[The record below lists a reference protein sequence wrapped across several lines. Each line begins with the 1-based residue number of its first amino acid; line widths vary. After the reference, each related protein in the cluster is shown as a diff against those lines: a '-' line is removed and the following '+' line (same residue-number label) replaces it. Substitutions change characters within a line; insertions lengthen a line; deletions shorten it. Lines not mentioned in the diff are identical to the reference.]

1 MDHSAKFA
9 QEVLRKQLK
18 GKYETKDEINSTR
31 LTLLINKGLEY
42 LWDRNFNHPIQI
54 SFFLILNNLIFW

>member
-18 GKYETKDEINSTR
+18 GKFETKDEINSTR
-31 LTLLINKGLEY
+31 VILLTDKGLEY
-42 LWDRNFNHPIQI
+42 L
-54 SFFLILNNLIFW
+54 

>member
-18 GKYETKDEINSTR
+18 GIFDIKDMINSTM
-31 LTLLINKGLEY
+31 LILLMDRGFEY
-42 LWDRNFNHPIQI
+42 PWDRSFNHPIQI
-54 SFFLILNNLIFW
+54 SFFSDSK

>member
-18 GKYETKDEINSTR
+18 GKLETKDKINSTR
-31 LTLLINKGLEY
+31 LILLIDKG
-42 LWDRNFNHPIQI
+42 FI
-54 SFFLILNNLIFW
+54 SLR

>member
-18 GKYETKDEINSTR
+18 GKFEREDKINYSR
-31 LTLLINKGLEY
+31 LL
-42 LWDRNFNHPIQI
+42 D
-54 SFFLILNNLIFW
+54 

>member
-18 GKYETKDEINSTR
+18 GKYNTKDKINSTR
-31 LTLLINKGLEY
+31 VILFTDKGLEY
-42 LWDRNFNHPIQI
+42 L
-54 SFFLILNNLIFW
+54 

>member
-18 GKYETKDEINSTR
+18 GKFETKDEINPAR
-31 LTLLINKGLEY
+31 AILFMDKGFDHL
-42 LWDRNFNHPIQI
+42 
-54 SFFLILNNLIFW
+54 

>member
-18 GKYETKDEINSTR
+18 GKFERKDKINYPM
-31 LTLLINKGLEY
+31 LMDKEY
-42 LWDRNFNHPIQI
+42 QYH
-54 SFFLILNNLIFW
+54 